1 MFPKNKSAPPKLIR
15 LEIARSDDMQ
25 RRTMIHYLKHAV
37 SDPASTIA
45 PLTNLPGSLR
55 ETPCTLGI
63 DEAGRGP
70 VLGPLVYSLF
80 ITPTCDHALLRKDFH
95 AAGAVLLFSI

>member
-1 MFPKNKSAPPKLIR
+1 
-15 LEIARSDDMQ
+15 MQ
-25 RRTMIHYLKHAV
+25 KRAIVYYLKQAI

-45 PLTNLPGSLR
+45 PLTNLPSSLR

-80 ITPTCDHALLRKDFH
+80 ITPTCDHALLRNDLH
-95 AAGAVLLFSI
+95 AAGTVFNI